1 MSTTTRLFKSISP
14 SGMLELRQLDTE
26 LQKLMSTPG
35 LTRGEAKRA
44 DVIIARMAAIRDAGI
59 TDLDYHR
66 AQAEALG
73 LEIHGSEL
81 RAREAHEKIF
91 RLYVTGKPQEEIK
104 AAIAENR
111 DFQAGQATPS
121 FTQGTAGGF
130 TVPMSFQKSVAE
142 GLAAVDPLLSPEI
155 CNVVQE
161 PDFTLRPLQLPG
173 WDLST
178 LSAVKVTEAAQQGVS
193 VAPGLTQQL
202 LNKYTYRVSL
212 SASFE
217 WEEDQ
222 RAFDSAM
229 AAMGRA
235 FGVGFARGIGADL
248 VLGDGVTAPQGIAAA
263 AADSGVTTANAGKLV
278 LGDFTD
284 VFYSVNKAYRESDK
298 AAWLVNDAVAKMIS
312 NCVDDQHRPLFPVV
326 DGVTQILGK
335 PVYVAPSL
343 PAYNASLGTQAAGSF
358 CVFGDLSHY
367 TVHTSTMYIRRRL
380 LLPDAAKA
388 LFTGLMMADAAVQD
402 PTDGALPPIVTARL
416 HS

>member
-1 MSTTTRLFKSISP
+1 MMTPAAMREAYSLQTQATRIASQSVVTRSDAKKIDELLARIANLKQIGYSTDE
-14 SGMLELRQLDTE
+14 MRQHLGTE
-26 LQKLMSTPG
+26 L
-35 LTRGEAKRA
+35 AK
-44 DVIIARMAAIRDAGI
+44 
-59 TDLDYHR
+59 
-66 AQAEALG
+66 
-73 LEIHGSEL
+73 EIGGSEL
-81 RAREAHEKIF
+81 RAREAHEQIF
-91 RLYVTGKPQEEIK
+91 RMYVTGKPQNEI
-104 AAIAENR
+104 ASAISENR

-121 FTQGTAGGF
+121 FTQGPSGGF
-130 TVPMSFQKSVAE
+130 LVPMSFQKNVAE
-142 GLAAVDPLLSPEI
+142 GLAAVDPLLDPAI

-161 PDFTLRPLQLPG
+161 SDFTLRPLQLPG
-173 WDLST
+173 WDLSGVA
-178 LSAVKVTEAAQQGVS
+178 AVKVNEATQQGTS
-193 VAPGLTQQL
+193 VAPGITQQL
-202 LNKYTYRVSL
+202 LNKWTYRFSL
-212 SASFE
+212 GASLE

-235 FGVGFARGIGADL
+235 FGIGFSRGIGADL
-248 VLGDGVTAPQGIAAA
+248 VLGDGSTGPAGIVTG
-263 AADSGVTTANAGKLV
+263 AADSGVTTANQGKLV

-358 CVFGDLSHY
+358 CVFGDLSHF
-367 TVHTSTMYIRRRL
+367 TVHVSTMYLRRRL
-380 LLPDAAKA
+380 QVPGYIENGKA
-388 LFTGLMMADAAVQD
+388 LFTGLVMADSAVQD
-402 PTDGALPPIVTARL
+402 PTAGSLPPIVTARL